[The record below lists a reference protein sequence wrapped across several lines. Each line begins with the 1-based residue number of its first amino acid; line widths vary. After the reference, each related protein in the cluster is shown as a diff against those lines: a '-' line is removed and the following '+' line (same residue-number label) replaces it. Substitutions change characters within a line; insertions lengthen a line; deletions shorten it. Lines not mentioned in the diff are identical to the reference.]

1 MAKQKSRIGRRL
13 WQLVICLTLAKI
25 GSISPLG
32 AQWSSPEPQ
41 VDTTNIYLF
50 VDTIAAKEPVYQGPV
65 FQDSLKRRVTLM
77 DWSNTAYTANTSD
90 ALLSLLRS
98 GDLTKFDV
106 VYLPWHRIQI
116 VLMQQY
122 LRHPDSLH
130 MDYLH
135 VSWEDD
141 VEFPESL
148 FLAMRDFQKKQPGA
162 IEKIRFESLSYA
174 QNFLN
179 ISDESRSD
187 DNSEMLTYPDGE
199 YEWALAVALNSL
211 FPADNSVG
219 LKTDSTG
226 GIFVPTSL
234 RTHVEATRAMV
245 SSTLWDRFW
254 KARAESLRE
263 STETSESTESSDD
276 NSSDDDSEIDPA
288 FGSVPTITGLRDSM
302 PFIKADLENWIP
314 AENREMFRQLLP
326 YFGRVQ
332 ELISNQKHQLETDLS
347 DYAKSPYNTNKTV
360 MHQIPSAQQVMQSA
374 LNRGASNAYEA
385 ITFRNGQIAAI
396 AKENGRV
403 LILSDDYRECINRST
418 YVPNAMP
425 SLLSGL
431 IDAGVKKD
439 DILRVFIV
447 PEDEFDI
454 KPELI
459 SNKDDSVSMGD
470 GHLRDLRKNP
480 TLFRVTTDTA
490 TVVVSDEPFG
500 LETNV
505 GDSANPI
512 KLFIHL
518 KKYEITDQLPVKT
531 VFLASQGQ
539 SEIPQLYDTVMA
551 NYDEGYNESEQYR
564 SNYLRGYN
572 SAFQI
577 NYVYGINR
585 LKLGALNTVLRSEG
599 FTEIGMIHSQGLSFG
614 LSHQMGSDDE
624 GVRARKM
631 IKNDRLV
638 IAQSS
643 SLMNSNLRSTYVLW
657 YDENEISMGRHFTLG
672 VGGYS
677 GYVRHE
683 LKKFTGISGG
693 FINQDQPSVKV
704 VNPAF
709 VYGFSVSPT
718 LRFGNLYARA
728 SAGYGWDW
736 GKKTWTYQ
744 GSPMNT
750 AGGIKS
756 TGLFMSAEIGYC
768 YRFDF
773 KSKKDDYAAAVDYT
787 SESGTKSNKRRALR

>member
-1 MAKQKSRIGRRL
+1 M
-13 WQLVICLTLAKI
+13 ICLTLAKI

-77 DWSNTAYTANTSD
+77 DWSNTAFTANTSD

-439 DILRVFIV
+439 DVLRVFIV
-447 PEDEFDI
+447 PEDEYYI
-454 KPELI
+454 T
-459 SNKDDSVSMGD
+459 SNRMSKLASLKDDSVQFDD
-470 GHLRDLRKNP
+470 GYLQDLRKNP
-480 TLFRVTTDTA
+480 TLFRVTFLVATDSGTL
-490 TVVVSDEPFG
+490 VDPDEPFG

-614 LSHQMGSDDE
+614 LSHQMGSDGLGD
-624 GVRARKM
+624 RARKM

>member
-1 MAKQKSRIGRRL
+1 MVKSMLSCRGVKWPL
-13 WQLVICLTLAKI
+13 ALCLTVLQYCSATVLN
-25 GSISPLG
+25 G
-32 AQWSSPEPQ
+32 QWSSPEPQ

-77 DWSNTAYTANTSD
+77 DWSNTTFTASTSD

-98 GDLTKFDV
+98 GDLTQFDV

-162 IEKIRFESLSYA
+162 IEKIRFESLSYS
-174 QNFLN
+174 QDFLN

-314 AENREMFRQLLP
+314 AENREMFLQLLP
-326 YFGRVQ
+326 YFGPVQ
-332 ELISNQKHQLETDLS
+332 ELETDLS
-347 DYAKSPYNTNKTV
+347 DFAKSPYNTNKTV

-374 LNRGASNAYEA
+374 LNRGARNVFEA
-385 ITFRNGQIAAI
+385 ITFRNGQIAGI
-396 AKENGRV
+396 AKENGRI

-418 YVPNAMP
+418 YLPNAMP
-425 SLLSGL
+425 SLLTGL
-431 IDAGVKKD
+431 MDAGVKKD

-459 SNKDDSVSMGD
+459 SNKTDSVSMGD
-470 GHLRDLRKNP
+470 GYFSDLRKNP

-512 KLFIHL
+512 KVFIPL
-518 KKYEITDQLPVKT
+518 KKYEITDQLLVKS
-531 VFLASQGQ
+531 VFLASQPQ
-539 SEIPQLYDTVMA
+539 SEITAATDTAMA
-551 NYDEGYNESEQYR
+551 IYDEGYNESEQFR

-572 SAFQI
+572 SAFQM

-599 FTEIGMIHSQGLSFG
+599 FTEIGLIHSQGLSFG
-614 LSHQMGSDDE
+614 LSHQMGSEDI

-638 IAQSS
+638 ITQSS

>member
-162 IEKIRFESLSYA
+162 IEKIRFESLSYS
-174 QNFLN
+174 QDFLN
-179 ISDESRSD
+179 TSDESRSD

-314 AENREMFRQLLP
+314 EENREMFQQLLP

-332 ELISNQKHQLETDLS
+332 ELETDLS
-347 DYAKSPYNTNKTV
+347 NYAKSPYNTNKTV
-360 MHQIPSAQQVMQSA
+360 MHQIPSAQQFMQSA
-374 LNRGASNAYEA
+374 LNRGARNAYEA
-385 ITFRNGQIAAI
+385 ITFRNGQIAEI

-539 SEIPQLYDTVMA
+539 SEIPQLYDTAMA
-551 NYDEGYNESEQYR
+551 IYDEGYNESEQYR

>member
-1 MAKQKSRIGRRL
+1 MVKSMLSCRGVKWPL
-13 WQLVICLTLAKI
+13 ALCLTVLQYCSATVLN
-25 GSISPLG
+25 G
-32 AQWSSPEPQ
+32 QWSSPEPQ

-77 DWSNTAYTANTSD
+77 DWSNTAFTANTSD

-98 GDLTKFDV
+98 GDLTQFDV

-162 IEKIRFESLSYA
+162 IEKIRFESLSYS
-174 QNFLN
+174 QDFLN
-179 ISDESRSD
+179 TSDESRSY
-187 DNSEMLTYPDGE
+187 DNSEMLSYPDGE

-314 AENREMFRQLLP
+314 AENREMFLQLLP
-326 YFGRVQ
+326 YFGPVQ
-332 ELISNQKHQLETDLS
+332 ELETDLS
-347 DYAKSPYNTNKTV
+347 DFAKSPYNTNKTV

-374 LNRGASNAYEA
+374 LNRGARNVFEA
-385 ITFRNGQIAAI
+385 ITFRNGQIAGI
-396 AKENGRV
+396 AKENGRI

-418 YVPNAMP
+418 YLPNAMP
-425 SLLSGL
+425 SLLTGL
-431 IDAGVKKD
+431 MDAGVKKD

-459 SNKDDSVSMGD
+459 SNKTDSVSMGD
-470 GHLRDLRKNP
+470 GYFSDLRKNP

-512 KLFIHL
+512 KVFIPL
-518 KKYEITDQLPVKT
+518 KKYEITDQLLVKS
-531 VFLASQGQ
+531 VFLASQPQ
-539 SEIPQLYDTVMA
+539 SEITAATDTAMA
-551 NYDEGYNESEQYR
+551 IYDEGYNESEQFR

-572 SAFQI
+572 SAFQM

-599 FTEIGMIHSQGLSFG
+599 FTEIGLIHSQGLSFG
-614 LSHQMGSDDE
+614 LSHQMGSEDI

-638 IAQSS
+638 ITQSS

-657 YDENEISMGRHFTLG
+657 YDENEIFMGRHFTLG

>member
-1 MAKQKSRIGRRL
+1 MVKSILSYRGVKWPL
-13 WQLVICLTLAKI
+13 ALCLTVLQYCSATVLN
-25 GSISPLG
+25 GQWFSPTTD
-32 AQWSSPEPQ
+32 SSA
-41 VDTTNIYLF
+41 V
-50 VDTIAAKEPVYQGPV
+50 KELVYQGPV

-77 DWSNTAYTANTSD
+77 DWSNTEYTASTSD

-98 GDLTKFDV
+98 GDLTQFDV

-135 VSWEDD
+135 VSWQDD

-148 FLAMRDFQKKQPGA
+148 FLAMHDFQKKQPGA

-174 QNFLN
+174 EDFLN
-179 ISDESRSD
+179 TADESRSD

-314 AENREMFRQLLP
+314 EENREMFRQLLP

-332 ELISNQKHQLETDLS
+332 ELETDLS
-347 DYAKSPYNTNKTV
+347 DYAKSPYNTHKTV
-360 MHQIPSAQQVMQSA
+360 MHKIPSAQQVMQSA
-374 LNRGASNAYEA
+374 LNRGARNVYEA

-425 SLLSGL
+425 SLLSGM

-490 TVVVSDEPFG
+490 TVVISDEPFGLETNVGDSAVISDEPFG

-512 KLFIHL
+512 KVFIPL
-518 KKYEITDQLPVKT
+518 KKYEITDQLLVKT

-539 SEIPQLYDTVMA
+539 SEIPQLYDTAMSFD
-551 NYDEGYNESEQYR
+551 YEGDFASDRYR

-572 SAFQI
+572 SAFQM

-599 FTEIGMIHSQGLSFG
+599 LTEIGMIHSQGLSFG
-614 LSHQMGSDDE
+614 ISHQMGSDDE
-624 GVRARKM
+624 GVRSRKM

-672 VGGYS
+672 VGGYT

-683 LKKFTGISGG
+683 LKKFTGMSGA

-718 LRFGNLYARA
+718 VRFGNLFARA
-728 SAGYGWDW
+728 SAGYGWDF
-736 GKKTWTYQ
+736 GKKTWKYQ
-744 GSPMNT
+744 GSPMNSD
-750 AGGIKS
+750 GGIKS
-756 TGLFMSAEIGYC
+756 TGLFMSAEIGYF

-773 KSKKDDYAAAVDYT
+773 KSKKDDYAAVVDYT

>member
-1 MAKQKSRIGRRL
+1 MLSCRGVKWPLAL
-13 WQLVICLTLAKI
+13 CLTVLQYCSATVLN
-25 GSISPLG
+25 G
-32 AQWSSPEPQ
+32 QWSSPEPQ

-77 DWSNTAYTANTSD
+77 DWSNTAFTASTSD

-162 IEKIRFESLSYA
+162 IEKIRFESLSYS
-174 QNFLN
+174 QDFLN
-179 ISDESRSD
+179 TSDESRSY
-187 DNSEMLTYPDGE
+187 DNSEMLSYPDGE

-314 AENREMFRQLLP
+314 AENREMFLQLLP
-326 YFGRVQ
+326 YFGPVQ
-332 ELISNQKHQLETDLS
+332 ELETDLS
-347 DYAKSPYNTNKTV
+347 DFAKSPYNTNKTV

-374 LNRGASNAYEA
+374 LNRGARNVFEA
-385 ITFRNGQIAAI
+385 ITFRNGQIAGI
-396 AKENGRV
+396 AKENGRI

-418 YVPNAMP
+418 YLPNAMP
-425 SLLSGL
+425 SLLTGL
-431 IDAGVKKD
+431 MDAGVKKD

-459 SNKDDSVSMGD
+459 SNKTDSVSMGD
-470 GHLRDLRKNP
+470 GYFSDLRKNP

-512 KLFIHL
+512 KVFIPL
-518 KKYEITDQLPVKT
+518 KKYEITDQLLVKS
-531 VFLASQGQ
+531 VFLASQPQ
-539 SEIPQLYDTVMA
+539 SEITAATDTAMA
-551 NYDEGYNESEQYR
+551 IYDEGYNESEQFR

-572 SAFQI
+572 SAFQM

-599 FTEIGMIHSQGLSFG
+599 FTEIGLIHSQGLSFG
-614 LSHQMGSDDE
+614 LSHQMGSEDI

-638 IAQSS
+638 ITQSS

-657 YDENEISMGRHFTLG
+657 YDENEIFMGRHFTLG

>member
-1 MAKQKSRIGRRL
+1 M
-13 WQLVICLTLAKI
+13 ICLTLAKI

-65 FQDSLKRRVTLM
+65 FQDSLKRRVNLM

-174 QNFLN
+174 QDFLN

-314 AENREMFRQLLP
+314 AENREMFLQLLP

-332 ELISNQKHQLETDLS
+332 ELETDLR

-374 LNRGASNAYEA
+374 LNRGARNVFEA
-385 ITFRNGQIAAI
+385 ITFRNGQIAGI
-396 AKENGRV
+396 AKENGRI

-418 YVPNAMP
+418 YLPNAMP
-425 SLLSGL
+425 SLLTGL
-431 IDAGVKKD
+431 MDAGVKKD

-459 SNKDDSVSMGD
+459 SNKTDSVSMGD
-470 GHLRDLRKNP
+470 GYFCDLRKNP
-480 TLFRVTTDTA
+480 ILFRVTTDTA

-512 KLFIHL
+512 KVFIPL
-518 KKYEITDQLPVKT
+518 KKYEITDQLLVKS
-531 VFLASQGQ
+531 VFLASQPQ
-539 SEIPQLYDTVMA
+539 SEITAATDTAMA
-551 NYDEGYNESEQYR
+551 IYDEGYNESEQFR

-572 SAFQI
+572 SAFQM

-599 FTEIGMIHSQGLSFG
+599 FTEIGLIHSQGLSFG

-624 GVRARKM
+624 GVRSRKM

-643 SLMNSNLRSTYVLW
+643 SLMNSNLRSIYVLW

-787 SESGTKSNKRRALR
+787 SVSGTKSNKRRALR

>member
-1 MAKQKSRIGRRL
+1 MVKSMLSCRGVKWPL
-13 WQLVICLTLAKI
+13 ALCLTVLQYCSATVLN
-25 GSISPLG
+25 G
-32 AQWSSPEPQ
+32 QWSSPEPQ

-77 DWSNTAYTANTSD
+77 DWSNTTFTASTSD

-98 GDLTKFDV
+98 GDLTQFDV

-162 IEKIRFESLSYA
+162 IEKIRFESLSYS
-174 QNFLN
+174 QDFLN
-179 ISDESRSD
+179 TSDESRSY
-187 DNSEMLTYPDGE
+187 DNSEMLSYPDGE

-314 AENREMFRQLLP
+314 AENREMFLQLLP
-326 YFGRVQ
+326 YFGPVQ
-332 ELISNQKHQLETDLS
+332 ELETDLS
-347 DYAKSPYNTNKTV
+347 DFAKSPYNTNKTV

-374 LNRGASNAYEA
+374 LNRGARNVFEA
-385 ITFRNGQIAAI
+385 ITFRNGQIAGI
-396 AKENGRV
+396 AKENGRI
-403 LILSDDYRECINRST
+403 LILSDDYRECINRSA
-418 YVPNAMP
+418 YLPNAMP
-425 SLLSGL
+425 SLLTGL
-431 IDAGVKKD
+431 MDAGVKKD

-459 SNKDDSVSMGD
+459 SNKTDSVSMGD
-470 GHLRDLRKNP
+470 GYFSDLRKNP

-512 KLFIHL
+512 KVFIPL
-518 KKYEITDQLPVKT
+518 KKYEITDQLLVKS
-531 VFLASQGQ
+531 VFLASQPQ
-539 SEIPQLYDTVMA
+539 SEITAATDTAMA
-551 NYDEGYNESEQYR
+551 IYDEGYNESEQFR

-572 SAFQI
+572 SAFQM

-599 FTEIGMIHSQGLSFG
+599 FTEIGLIHSQGLSFG
-614 LSHQMGSDDE
+614 LSHQMGSEDI

-638 IAQSS
+638 ITQSS

-657 YDENEISMGRHFTLG
+657 YDENEIFMGRHFTLG

-756 TGLFMSAEIGYC
+756 TGLFMSADIGYC

>member
-1 MAKQKSRIGRRL
+1 MVKSMLSCRGVKWPL
-13 WQLVICLTLAKI
+13 ALCLTVLQYCSATVLN
-25 GSISPLG
+25 G
-32 AQWSSPEPQ
+32 QWSSPEPQ

-77 DWSNTAYTANTSD
+77 DWSNTAFTANTSD

-162 IEKIRFESLSYA
+162 IEKIRFESLSYS
-174 QNFLN
+174 QDFLN
-179 ISDESRSD
+179 TSDESRSY

-314 AENREMFRQLLP
+314 EENREMFQQLLP

-332 ELISNQKHQLETDLS
+332 ELETDLS

-374 LNRGASNAYEA
+374 VNRGARNAYEA
-385 ITFRNGQIAAI
+385 ITFRNAQIAEI

-439 DILRVFIV
+439 DILRVFVV
-447 PEDEFDI
+447 PEDEYYI
-454 KPELI
+454 T
-459 SNKDDSVSMGD
+459 SNRMSKLASLKDDSVQFDD
-470 GHLRDLRKNP
+470 GYLQDLRKNP
-480 TLFRVTTDTA
+480 TLFRVTFLVATDSGTL
-490 TVVVSDEPFG
+490 VDPDEPFG
-500 LETNV
+500 LETNL

-512 KLFIHL
+512 KLFTHL

>member
-1 MAKQKSRIGRRL
+1 MKWPLAL
-13 WQLVICLTLAKI
+13 CLTVLQYCSVTVLN
-25 GSISPLG
+25 GQWFSPTTD
-32 AQWSSPEPQ
+32 SSA
-41 VDTTNIYLF
+41 V
-50 VDTIAAKEPVYQGPV
+50 KELVYQGPV

-77 DWSNTAYTANTSD
+77 DWSNTTFTASTSD

-162 IEKIRFESLSYA
+162 IEKIRFESLSYS
-174 QNFLN
+174 QDFLN
-179 ISDESRSD
+179 TSDESRSD

-263 STETSESTESSDD
+263 STETSESKESSDD

-302 PFIKADLENWIP
+302 PFIKTDLENWIP
-314 AENREMFRQLLP
+314 EENREMFQQLLP

-332 ELISNQKHQLETDLS
+332 ELETDLS

-374 LNRGASNAYEA
+374 LNRGARNAYEA

-425 SLLSGL
+425 SLLTGL
-431 IDAGVKKD
+431 MDAGVKKD
-439 DILRVFIV
+439 DVLRVFIV
-447 PEDEFDI
+447 PEDEFEI

-459 SNKDDSVSMGD
+459 SNKDDSLSMGD

-490 TVVVSDEPFG
+490 TVVVSEEPFG

-505 GDSANPI
+505 GDSAHPI
-512 KLFIHL
+512 KVFIPL
-518 KKYEITDQLPVKT
+518 NKYEITDKSSVKT
-531 VFLASQGQ
+531 VFLVSQAQ
-539 SEIPQLYDTVMA
+539 SEITAATDSAMA
-551 NYDEGYNESEQYR
+551 IYDEGYTESEQYK

-572 SAFQI
+572 SAFQM

-599 FTEIGMIHSQGLSFG
+599 LTEIGMIHSQGLSFG
-614 LSHQMGSDDE
+614 LSYQMGSDGLGD
-624 GVRARKM
+624 RARKM

-638 IAQSS
+638 ITQSS

-736 GKKTWTYQ
+736 GKKTWNYQ

-773 KSKKDDYAAAVDYT
+773 KSKKDDYAAVVDYT

>member
-1 MAKQKSRIGRRL
+1 MLSCRGVKWPLAL
-13 WQLVICLTLAKI
+13 CLTVLQYLSATVLNGQW
-25 GSISPLG
+25 GSPTVD
-32 AQWSSPEPQ
+32 SS
-41 VDTTNIYLF
+41 
-50 VDTIAAKEPVYQGPV
+50 AAKELVYQGPV
-65 FQDSLKRRVTLM
+65 FQDSLKHRVTLM
-77 DWSNTAYTANTSD
+77 DWSNSTFTASTSE

-98 GDLTKFDV
+98 GDLTQFDV

-116 VLMQQY
+116 ILMQQY

-130 MDYLH
+130 LDYLH
-135 VSWEDD
+135 VSWQEDA
-141 VEFPESL
+141 EFPETL

-162 IEKIRFESLSYA
+162 IEKIRFESLSFA
-174 QNFLN
+174 EGFLN
-179 ISDESRSD
+179 NSDESRSD
-187 DNSEMLTYPDGE
+187 EYSEMLSYPDSE

-219 LKTDSTG
+219 LKTDSMG

-234 RTHVEATRAMV
+234 RTHVEAVRAMV

-254 KARAESLRE
+254 KTRAESLRE

-302 PFIKADLENWIP
+302 PIIKADLENWIP

-332 ELISNQKHQLETDLS
+332 ELETELR
-347 DYAKSPYNTNKTV
+347 DYAKSPFNTNKTV
-360 MHQIPSAQQVMQSA
+360 MHQVPSHQQVMQSA
-374 LNRGASNAYEA
+374 LNRGARNAYEA
-385 ITFRNGQIAAI
+385 ITFRNGQIAGI
-396 AKENGRV
+396 AKEKGRM
-403 LILSDDYRECINRST
+403 LILSDDYRECINRSV

-431 IDAGVKKD
+431 IDAGVKKED
-439 DILRVFIV
+439 VLRVFIV
-447 PEDEFDI
+447 PEDEFVI

-459 SNKDDSVSMGD
+459 SNKADSVSMGD

-480 TLFRVTTDTA
+480 TLFRVNFREATDTA
-490 TVVVSDEPFG
+490 TVVVPDEPPT
-500 LETNV
+500 ENES
-505 GDSANPI
+505 GDSANPR
-512 KLFIHL
+512 KVFIPVN
-518 KKYEITDQLPVKT
+518 KYEITDQSPVKT
-531 VFLASQGQ
+531 VFLASQAQ
-539 SEIPQLYDTVMA
+539 SEIPRLYDSAMI
-551 NYDEGYNESEQYR
+551 YDEGDFASDRYK
-564 SNYLRGYN
+564 SNYLQGYN

-585 LKLGALNTVLRSEG
+585 LKLGALNAVLRSEG
-599 FTEIGMIHSQGLSFG
+599 LTEIGMIHSQGVSFG
-614 LSHQMGSDDE
+614 LSHYLGGNDE
-624 GVRARKM
+624 GEGRM

-638 IAQSS
+638 ITQSS

-657 YDENEISMGRHFTLG
+657 YDENEISMGRHFSLG
-672 VGGYS
+672 IGGYT

-683 LKKFTGISGG
+683 LKKFTGMSGG
-693 FINQDQPSVKV
+693 FINQDQPSIKV
-704 VNPAF
+704 VNPAY

-736 GKKTWTYQ
+736 GKKTWNYQ

-768 YRFDF
+768 FRFDI
-773 KSKKDDYAAAVDYT
+773 KSKKDDYAVVDYS

>member
-1 MAKQKSRIGRRL
+1 M
-13 WQLVICLTLAKI
+13 ICLTLAKI

-77 DWSNTAYTANTSD
+77 DWSNTAFTANTSD

-439 DILRVFIV
+439 DVLRVFIV
-447 PEDEFDI
+447 PEDEYYI
-454 KPELI
+454 T
-459 SNKDDSVSMGD
+459 SNRMSKLASLKDDSVQFDD
-470 GHLRDLRKNP
+470 GYLQDLRKNP
-480 TLFRVTTDTA
+480 TLFRVTFLVATDSGTL
-490 TVVVSDEPFG
+490 VDPDEPFG

>member
-1 MAKQKSRIGRRL
+1 MH
-13 WQLVICLTLAKI
+13 
-25 GSISPLG
+25 
-32 AQWSSPEPQ
+32 
-41 VDTTNIYLF
+41 N
-50 VDTIAAKEPVYQGPV
+50 
-65 FQDSLKRRVTLM
+65 
-77 DWSNTAYTANTSD
+77 
-90 ALLSLLRS
+90 
-98 GDLTKFDV
+98 GDF
-106 VYLPWHRIQI
+106 
-116 VLMQQY
+116 
-122 LRHPDSLH
+122 
-130 MDYLH
+130 
-135 VSWEDD
+135 
-141 VEFPESL
+141 
-148 FLAMRDFQKKQPGA
+148 
-162 IEKIRFESLSYA
+162 
-174 QNFLN
+174 
-179 ISDESRSD
+179 
-187 DNSEMLTYPDGE
+187 
-199 YEWALAVALNSL
+199 
-211 FPADNSVG
+211 
-219 LKTDSTG
+219 
-226 GIFVPTSL
+226 
-234 RTHVEATRAMV
+234 
-245 SSTLWDRFW
+245 
-254 KARAESLRE
+254 
-263 STETSESTESSDD
+263 
-276 NSSDDDSEIDPA
+276 
-288 FGSVPTITGLRDSM
+288 
-302 PFIKADLENWIP
+302 
-314 AENREMFRQLLP
+314 
-326 YFGRVQ
+326 
-332 ELISNQKHQLETDLS
+332 
-347 DYAKSPYNTNKTV
+347 
-360 MHQIPSAQQVMQSA
+360 
-374 LNRGASNAYEA
+374 
-385 ITFRNGQIAAI
+385 
-396 AKENGRV
+396 
-403 LILSDDYRECINRST
+403 
-418 YVPNAMP
+418 
-425 SLLSGL
+425 
-431 IDAGVKKD
+431 
-439 DILRVFIV
+439 
-447 PEDEFDI
+447 
-454 KPELI
+454 
-459 SNKDDSVSMGD
+459 
-470 GHLRDLRKNP
+470 RDLRKNP
-480 TLFRVTTDTA
+480 TLFRA
-490 TVVVSDEPFG
+490 PFRISSDSAVISGEPFG

-531 VFLASQGQ
+531 VFLASQAQ

>member
-1 MAKQKSRIGRRL
+1 MKWPLAL
-13 WQLVICLTLAKI
+13 CLTVLQYCSVTVLN
-25 GSISPLG
+25 GQWFSPTTD
-32 AQWSSPEPQ
+32 SSA
-41 VDTTNIYLF
+41 V
-50 VDTIAAKEPVYQGPV
+50 KELVYQGPV

-77 DWSNTAYTANTSD
+77 DWSNTTFTASTSD

-116 VLMQQY
+116 VLIQQY

-162 IEKIRFESLSYA
+162 IEKIRFESLSYS
-174 QNFLN
+174 QDFLN
-179 ISDESRSD
+179 TSDESRSD

-199 YEWALAVALNSL
+199 YEWALALALNSL

-302 PFIKADLENWIP
+302 PFIKTDLENWIP

-332 ELISNQKHQLETDLS
+332 ELETDLS
-347 DYAKSPYNTNKTV
+347 DFAKSPNNTIKTV
-360 MHQIPSAQQVMQSA
+360 MHQIPSTQQVMQSA
-374 LNRGASNAYEA
+374 LNRGARNVYEA
-385 ITFRNGQIAAI
+385 ITFRNGQIAGI

-425 SLLSGL
+425 SLLTGL
-431 IDAGVKKD
+431 MDAGVKKD
-439 DILRVFIV
+439 DVLRVFIV
-447 PEDEFDI
+447 PEDEFEI

-459 SNKDDSVSMGD
+459 SNKDDSLSMGD

-490 TVVVSDEPFG
+490 TVVVSEEPFG

-505 GDSANPI
+505 GDSAHPI
-512 KLFIHL
+512 KVFIPL
-518 KKYEITDQLPVKT
+518 NKYEITDKSSVKT
-531 VFLASQGQ
+531 VFLVSQAQ
-539 SEIPQLYDTVMA
+539 SEITAATDSAMA
-551 NYDEGYNESEQYR
+551 IYDEGYTESEQYK
-564 SNYLRGYN
+564 SNYLQGYN
-572 SAFQI
+572 SAFQM

-599 FTEIGMIHSQGLSFG
+599 LTEIGMIHSQGLSFG
-614 LSHQMGSDDE
+614 LSYQMGSDGLGD
-624 GVRARKM
+624 RARKM

-638 IAQSS
+638 ITQSS

-657 YDENEISMGRHFTLG
+657 YDENEIYMGRHFTLG

-718 LRFGNLYARA
+718 LRFGDLYARA

-773 KSKKDDYAAAVDYT
+773 KSKKDDYAAVVDYT
-787 SESGTKSNKRRALR
+787 SESGAKSNKRRALR